1 MSFGRRCPVRDPM
14 SGSAAARRDGM
25 YVKEGRTEMYP
36 VSGIKGRQEL
46 LAFFQGEYRE
56 LQRLVGRFRGRGTE
70 NGNNSDASFIA
81 SERECN
87 NSCCVCDPLP
97 KSENVMP
104 AAVAHAPEELG

>member
-1 MSFGRRCPVRDPM
+1 M
-14 SGSAAARRDGM
+14 SGSAAAPRDGM
-25 YVKEGRTEMYP
+25 YVIERRTEMYP
-36 VSGIKGRQEL
+36 VSGLNDRQEL

-56 LQRLVGRFRGRGTE
+56 LQRLVGRFRVRGTE

-87 NSCCVCDPLP
+87 NSVCVCDPLP

-104 AAVAHAPEELG
+104 AAVAHAQEELG